1 MKRWYIVALTLILL
15 TTLSIRSDGDQ
26 KRVAVLYFEDHSHF
40 NSPAGCGCLPSWGI
54 LRWLLSG
61 RPKGK
66 EIWDLERG
74 FRRMMNEA
82 LAKSGVYE
90 PIPPERIEEF
100 CRRMNVKVEDLGRR
114 EDLRAR
120 LAEELDLDAMITG
133 EVLKFGQER
142 FRGIVGGKSRITG
155 NVLAGVGLR
164 GYFYVASVAIK
175 VYIYD
180 RSGEEISSFKIGK
193 KATHQF
199 GTIGA
204 GPIKTIISDMGL
216 ETRFGAQ
223 PISSKITKEHPIV
236 ESEELDRIKFASP
249 QYHKTLFG
257 IATDSAL
264 EEAVYRIRQEIG
276 PRPPEKGVKPGA
288 LEGKIIHVSE
298 DGTIFVNVGSDKGV
312 TVGMR
317 FEVLSTIPLIDPDT
331 GEVLG
336 KTTERIGVIE
346 ITKVE
351 SGRLSKAKA
360 MKGNGFK
367 KGDVI
372 RNLGGNQGFGRDVR

>member
-1 MKRWYIVALTLILL
+1 MKRWLITVLAFTFL

-40 NSPAGCGCLPSWGI
+40 NSPAGCLPSWWI
-54 LRWLLSG
+54 FRWFLGG

-66 EIWDLERG
+66 EVWDLEDG
-74 FRRMMNEA
+74 FRKMMNEA
-82 LAKSGVYE
+82 LAKSEVYE

-100 CRRMNVKVEDLGRR
+100 CRKMNVKVKDLGER

-155 NVLAGVGLR
+155 NVLTGVGLR
-164 GYFYVASVAIK
+164 GYFYVATVAIK
-175 VYIYD
+175 LHIYD
-180 RSGEEISSFKIGK
+180 RSGGEISSFKIGK

-199 GTIGA
+199 GAIGA
-204 GPIKTIISDMGL
+204 GPIETVISDMGL

-223 PISSKITKEHPIV
+223 PISSKITKKHPIV

-276 PRPPEKGVKPGA
+276 PRPPKKEVKQG
-288 LEGKIIHVSE
+288 LIEGKIMHVSE

-312 TVGMR
+312 TVGVR

-346 ITKVE
+346 ITEVE

-360 MKGNGFK
+360 VKGNGFK

>member
-1 MKRWYIVALTLILL
+1 MKRWPIALPLL
-15 TTLSIRSDGDQ
+15 MLLMASSFQADGYQ

-40 NSPAGCGCLPSWGI
+40 SSPAGCGCLPSWGV
-54 LRWLLSG
+54 LKWLLG
-61 RPKGK
+61 GTPKGK
-66 EIWDLERG
+66 EIWDLKDG
-74 FRRMMNEA
+74 FRKMLNEA
-82 LAKSGVYE
+82 LAESKVYE
-90 PIPPERIEEF
+90 PIPPEKIEEF
-100 CRRMNVKVEDLGRR
+100 CRRINVKVEDLGKR

-133 EVLKFGQER
+133 DVLKFGQER
-142 FRGIVGGKSRITG
+142 FRGIVSGKSRITG

-164 GYFYVASVAIK
+164 GYFYVATVAIRLH
-175 VYIYD
+175 IYD
-180 RSGEEISSFKIGK
+180 RSGEEISSFRIGK

-204 GPIKTIISDMGL
+204 GPIKTIISDIGL

-223 PISSKITKEHPIV
+223 PISSKITKKRPIV
-236 ESEELDRIKFASP
+236 ESEKLDRIKFASP

-257 IATDSAL
+257 MATDSVL

-276 PRPPEKGVKPGA
+276 PLPPKKMGQGPI
-288 LEGKIIHVSE
+288 EGKIIHVSE

-317 FEVLSTIPLIDPDT
+317 FEVLSTIPLVDPDT

-336 KTTERIGVIE
+336 KTTEKIGVME

-360 MKGNGFK
+360 VRGSGFK

-372 RNLGGNQGFGRDVR
+372 RSLEGDRGFGRNAH